1 MANRLDDFFLPWQN
15 RRKELK
21 ILALGLALFF
31 LFSLGFFPCFFNE
44 RAALIERGIHDAATA
59 RLLDPSIAY
68 RSMPPFWTMAR
79 GFLMGFLYYAVA
91 ALLDGIPAAYWSCR
105 KGARADYTLRRLS
118 DPWEYHRRCLVPP
131 LFYAVIFLAVFA
143 LLTGIYYCIYLNMTP
158 VEWLLPAGQ
167 RFWG

>member
-79 GFLMGFLYYAVA
+79 GFLMAFSTMQSPRFLA
-91 ALLDGIPAAYWSCR
+91 ASRRLTGHA
-105 KGARADYTLRRLS
+105 ARARERII
-118 DPWEYHRRCLVPP
+118 PC
-131 LFYAVIFLAVFA
+131 
-143 LLTGIYYCIYLNMTP
+143 
-158 VEWLLPAGQ
+158 AG
-167 RFWG
+167 

>member
-68 RSMPPFWTMAR
+68 RSMPSPR
-79 GFLMGFLYYAVA
+79 FLA
-91 ALLDGIPAAYWSCR
+91 ASRRLTGHA
-105 KGARADYTLRRLS
+105 ARARERII
-118 DPWEYHRRCLVPP
+118 PC
-131 LFYAVIFLAVFA
+131 
-143 LLTGIYYCIYLNMTP
+143 
-158 VEWLLPAGQ
+158 AG
-167 RFWG
+167 